1 MVVNVAETVTVP
13 LRVQNDIIY
22 MANTRIPIDTVI
34 ARWQQGYNP
43 EQIHEGFPTLRT
55 ADIYA
60 AISYYLE
67 HQAELDAYL
76 RTREAQADRQREED
90 ERRNPTNGLREK
102 LMKRLEEK
110 SSAQNDSLPR

>member
-1 MVVNVAETVTVP
+1 MVVNVAETVAVP

-43 EQIHEGFPTLRT
+43 EQIHEGFPTLNT

-60 AISYYLE
+60 AIGYYLQHRVE
-67 HQAELDAYL
+67 IDAYL
-76 RTREAQADRQREED
+76 REREDQAERQREED
-90 ERRNPTNGLREK
+90 ERRNPTDGLREK
-102 LMKRLEEK
+102 LLKRL
-110 SSAQNDSLPR
+110 